1 MPTIKFGWYEFVIS
15 HRVSTYRNLLEL
27 VDRQLEKDLSELA
40 QEVEKAASELEDDF
54 GRSEYPEYLIEV
66 YLEREEYKG
75 IFLNSFFASSF
86 ALFEHEL
93 VQVCE
98 WARTTTKNPFSV
110 KDFGG
115 RDHMG
120 NVKRYLKKVGV
131 VFPADT
137 LEWKQATKYRT
148 IRNKVMHEG
157 GMLAEND
164 GIIGFANENGILVET
179 SLIDGDIEL
188 RLQLTRSFC
197 EKALNDYRKVLVQVN
212 SAYQQ
217 WLQERTP

>member
-1 MPTIKFGWYEFVIS
+1 MPTIKSGWYEFVIS

-27 VDRQLEKDLSELA
+27 VDRQLEEDLSVLA
-40 QEVEKAASELEDDF
+40 QELENATSELEYDF
-54 GRSEYPEYLIEV
+54 GRREYSEHLIEE

-93 VQVCE
+93 VKVCD
-98 WARTTTKNPFSV
+98 WARTTTDNPFSV

-115 RDHMG
+115 RDHME

-137 LEWKQATKYRT
+137 LEWKQATEYRT

-157 GMLAEND
+157 GMLGEND
-164 GIIGFANENGILVET
+164 GIIDFANENRIVVET
-179 SLIDGDIEL
+179 SVIDGDKEL

-197 EKALNDYRKVLVQVN
+197 EKALNDYRQVLVQVN